1 MSIFQSHSI
10 QSINTSISSASILM
24 PSASLSELAA
34 ATPEILLGGKT
45 IISTSNSTS
54 SLRSSFNPFDDC
66 YALLQ
71 VTPEQS
77 LAQVANLTGNNMPAL
92 AVAANPTSCGT
103 PSDIFGK
110 DTMVSLNPPC
120 SSPELG
126 DSARLFLCNES
137 QAGLELGSL
146 EKVLHADILGPH
158 TMANRMPSFSS
169 DSSPPSGPSKHFI
182 LSDVAAGASLPQP
195 HFDLNSLS
203 SRPSIHSND
212 DNVLICFPS
221 SAGLLSLSAAPQLS
235 SSDLDP
241 PTQGRI
247 RRSASKALPK
257 LPSLLG
263 RLRGKPN

>member
-10 QSINTSISSASILM
+10 QSINTFTSSASILV
-24 PSASLSELAA
+24 PSAPLSELAQQHV
-34 ATPEILLGGKT
+34 
-45 IISTSNSTS
+45 

-71 VTPEQS
+71 VTPERS
-77 LAQVANLTGNNMPAL
+77 LAQVANLTGNNMSAL
-92 AVAANPTSCGT
+92 AVAANSTSCGT

-110 DTMVSLNPPC
+110 DTMVSLNPPS

-126 DSARLFLCNES
+126 DSARLYLSNES
-137 QAGLELGSL
+137 QSGLELGSP
-146 EKVLHADILGPH
+146 EKVSHDDILGPH
-158 TMANRMPSFSS
+158 TMANRLPSLSA
-169 DSSPPSGPSKHFI
+169 DSSPPSRPSKHSM

-203 SRPSIHSND
+203 SCPSVHSND

-263 RLRGKPN
+263 RLPGKPN